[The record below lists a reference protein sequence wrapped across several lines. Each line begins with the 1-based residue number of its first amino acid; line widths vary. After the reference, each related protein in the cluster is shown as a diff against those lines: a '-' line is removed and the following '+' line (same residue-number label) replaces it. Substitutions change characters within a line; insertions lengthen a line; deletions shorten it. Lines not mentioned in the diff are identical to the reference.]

1 MLVHLLWAAV
11 AVYALH
17 RLSAVLERFAPVR
30 PEAMVPPVDPLVE
43 IPEDLVAVAMQERES
58 WAQEE
63 TLRAI
68 RERFEDLRDWN
79 KVRAAVG
86 VGRID

>member
-1 MLVHLLWAAV
+1 MLMHLLWAAV
-11 AVYALH
+11 TVYTVH
-17 RLSAVLERFAPVR
+17 RLATVAERFVPAR
-30 PEAMVPPVDPLVE
+30 PEAVSLPTPPVE
-43 IPEDLVAVAMQERES
+43 IPDDLVAIAMQEREA

-68 RERFEDLRDWN
+68 RERYEDLRDWN
-79 KVRAAVG
+79 RVRAAVG

>member
-11 AVYALH
+11 TVYTVH
-17 RLSAVLERFAPVR
+17 RVAGIVERFMPPA
-30 PEAMVPPVDPLVE
+30 PEAAPLPALAVEVPD
-43 IPEDLVAVAMQERES
+43 DLMAVAMQERES

-63 TLRAI
+63 VLRAI
-68 RERFEDLRDWN
+68 RERFEDLKDWN
-79 KVRAAVG
+79 RVRAAVG

>member
-1 MLVHLLWAAV
+1 MILVQLLWVSVAAY
-11 AVYALH
+11 AVH
-17 RLSAVLERFAPVR
+17 RLATVAERFAPNV
-30 PEAMVPPVDPLVE
+30 PEVVPPSTSVE
-43 IPEDLVAVAMQERES
+43 VPDDLVAVAMQEREA

-63 TLRAI
+63 VLRAI
-68 RERFEDLRDWN
+68 RERYEELKDWN

>member
-1 MLVHLLWAAV
+1 VILVHLLWVAVAAYAVHRFAAV
-11 AVYALH
+11 A
-17 RLSAVLERFAPVR
+17 ERFAPNV
-30 PEAMVPPVDPLVE
+30 PEIAPLPASAEVPD
-43 IPEDLVAVAMQERES
+43 DLIAVAMQEREA

-63 TLRAI
+63 VLRAI
-68 RERFEDLRDWN
+68 RERYEELKDWN

>member
-1 MLVHLLWAAV
+1 MLAHLLWAAV

-17 RLSAVLERFAPVR
+17 RVSAVVERFAPVR
-30 PEAMVPPVDPLVE
+30 SSPADLVPPVVE
-43 IPEDLVAVAMQERES
+43 VPEDLMAVSMQERES

-63 TLRAI
+63 VLRAI
-68 RERFEDLRDWN
+68 RERYEELRDWN

>member
-11 AVYALH
+11 AVYTVH
-17 RLSAVLERFAPVR
+17 RLAHLAERLVPPA
-30 PEAMVPPVDPLVE
+30 PEAAPLPTPIVE
-43 IPEDLVAVAMQERES
+43 IPDDLVAVAMQEREA

-68 RERFEDLRDWN
+68 RERYEDLQDWN
-79 KVRAAVG
+79 RVRAAVG